1 MSLHSAKVFT
11 KFISGFGGLPLF
23 LVTLDIFSAGP
34 VVARRSSPSFLF
46 KNPRSNDMRLLRA
59 GYI

>member
-11 KFISGFGGLPLF
+11 KFISGFGGLF
-23 LVTLDIFSAGP
+23 LVTLEIFSAGP